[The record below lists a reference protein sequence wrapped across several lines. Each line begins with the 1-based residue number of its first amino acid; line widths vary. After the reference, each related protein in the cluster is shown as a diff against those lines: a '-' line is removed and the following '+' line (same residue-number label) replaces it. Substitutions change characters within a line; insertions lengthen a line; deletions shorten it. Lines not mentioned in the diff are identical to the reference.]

1 MQVAQGRQGA
11 RQVVK
16 VVDGEGQRVAHLLAV
31 VFDLDGA
38 AAQIQVREVGLGG
51 GEGQE
56 GPAGGR
62 LVGYVQPGQAGDASP
77 AEGTQLCPHL
87 SKASV
92 T

>member
-1 MQVAQGRQGA
+1 
-11 RQVVK
+11 
-16 VVDGEGQRVAHLLAV
+16 
-31 VFDLDGA
+31 
-38 AAQIQVREVGLGG
+38 VREVGLGG